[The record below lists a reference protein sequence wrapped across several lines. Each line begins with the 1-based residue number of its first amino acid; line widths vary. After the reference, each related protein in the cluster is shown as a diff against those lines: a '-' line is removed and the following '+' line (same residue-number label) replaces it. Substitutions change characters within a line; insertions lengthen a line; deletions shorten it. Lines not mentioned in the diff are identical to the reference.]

1 MSTTDHKLL
10 AVTARLPMN
19 VVESWT
25 PPEANST
32 TKRHPRTLHEAF
44 NDADRATW
52 FYADQDNPWTWRL
65 LGVAVVAVACVAAC
79 VLLVGAA
86 S

>member
-1 MSTTDHKLL
+1 MSTDHKLL
-10 AVTARLPMN
+10 AVTARLPLP
-19 VVESWT
+19 VVQSWT

-52 FYADQDNPWTWRL
+52 FYADQDNPLTWRL
-65 LGVAVVAVACVAAC
+65 LGVAVAVVAVV
-79 VLLVGAA
+79 VLAMLGVPA
-86 S
+86 